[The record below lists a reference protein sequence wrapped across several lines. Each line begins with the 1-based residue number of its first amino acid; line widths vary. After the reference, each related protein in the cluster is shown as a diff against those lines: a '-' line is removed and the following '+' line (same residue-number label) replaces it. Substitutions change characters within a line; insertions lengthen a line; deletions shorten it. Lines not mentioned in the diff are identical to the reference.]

1 MMQQTKR
8 RPRRAEVDESLCVA
22 CGCCV
27 KVCPKAA
34 IHVEKGIFAQ
44 VDPGLCVGCG
54 LCEQKCPLHAIEMR
68 CPKEGGAL

>member
-44 VDPGLCVGCG
+44 VDPVLCVGCG
-54 LCEQKCPLHAIEMR
+54 LCAKACPASVIEIR
-68 CPKEGGAL
+68 EVGA